1 MAAVVGRLG
10 GRRNAEKE
18 TQGREGGERMIARL
32 QGLQKG
38 RVPGRLRER
47 LPG

>member
-1 MAAVVGRLG
+1 LAAVVGRLG